1 LQVLLKIF
9 KINGY
14 TERFLWRSHSK
25 IHQITRKYL
34 LLSEIAIA
42 TYKLEKM
49 IVYAIS
55 YLGVCGAIAVMQNL
69 EDESWGDRHI
79 LIRFHINKTAIAQ
92 PKDDF
97 DNSYG

>member
-1 LQVLLKIF
+1 MWLD
-9 KINGY
+9 
-14 TERFLWRSHSK
+14 
-25 IHQITRKYL
+25 
-34 LLSEIAIA
+34 EIAIA

-49 IVYAIS
+49 IVDAIA

-79 LIRFHINKTAIAQ
+79 LITFHINKTAIAQ

-97 DNSYG
+97 YNSYG